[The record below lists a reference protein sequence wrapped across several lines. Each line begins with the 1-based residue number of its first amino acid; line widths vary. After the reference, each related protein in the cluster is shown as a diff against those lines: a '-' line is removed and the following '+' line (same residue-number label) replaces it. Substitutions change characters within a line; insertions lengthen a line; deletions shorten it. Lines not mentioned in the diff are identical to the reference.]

1 MENKTQKRAPIV
13 VIMGHVDHGKT
24 TLLDT
29 IRKTRVVAGE
39 SGGITQH
46 IAAYQ
51 AEYKN
56 NKITFIDTPG
66 HEAFFAMRGRGA
78 QVADIAIIVI
88 DASEGIKNQTKEAF
102 QHATEAGASLIVAF
116 NKMDKPGANP
126 EKVKGELLQ
135 EGIIVESMGGKIPSV
150 NISAQE
156 GTGVDEIL
164 ETISLVAEME
174 ELKADFDKPAEGV
187 VIESLMD
194 KNRGSTATL
203 LITSGK
209 LKEGDIVGTPS
220 TYGKIKR
227 IENFKGEIVKELS
240 ASDPAIIPGSFNDIP
255 KVGEI
260 FMVFKDSK
268 EAEEF
273 VALESQKP
281 SVERVPTPEQRIVN
295 LIIKS
300 DVQGSLE
307 AVEYVLNSISQEEVF
322 LNVVKAEVGDIQEK
336 DIKAAKAGNAIILGF
351 RVKANQQIVRMAER
365 DEVVLVTSDIIYE
378 LVEKV
383 RKLINQLFEPE
394 KHRVDLGKLEVLATF
409 LTKKNQ
415 QIIGGKVFEAE
426 IEKNSLIEV
435 FREEEIVAKGK
446 MIGLKRGQTE
456 ADKIT
461 IGEECGM
468 MYEGDGKIEIGDIL
482 QTYKIEKRK
491 IQV

>member
-1 MENKTQKRAPIV
+1 MENKQKRSPIV

-51 AEYKN
+51 AEYKD

-78 QVADIAIIVI
+78 QVADIAIIVV
-88 DASEGIKNQTKEAF
+88 DASEGMKNQTKEAF
-102 QHATEAGASLIVAF
+102 QHATESGASLIVAF
-116 NKMDKPGANP
+116 NKIDKPGADP
-126 EKVKGELLQ
+126 EKVKLELLQ
-135 EGIIVESMGGKIPSV
+135 EGIAVESVGGQIPSV
-150 NISAQE
+150 NISAVK
-156 GTGVDEIL
+156 GDGVDELL
-164 ETISLVAEME
+164 ETISIVAEVE
-174 ELKADFDKPAEGV
+174 DLKADFNKPAEGV

-194 KNRGSTATL
+194 KSRGSTATL

-209 LKEGDIVGTPS
+209 LKEGDIVGTES

-227 IENFKGEIVKELS
+227 IENFKGETVKELH
-240 ASDPAIIPGSFNDIP
+240 ASDPAIIPGSFNQVP
-255 KVGEI
+255 KVGES
-260 FMVFKDSK
+260 FMVFSDSK

-273 VALESQKP
+273 IALESEKTP
-281 SVERVPTPEQRIVN
+281 EKRVPTKEQRIVN

-307 AVEYVLNSISQEEVF
+307 AVEYVLNSIPQEEVF
-322 LNVVKAEVGDIQEK
+322 LNIVKSEVGDIQEA
-336 DIKAAKAGNAIILGF
+336 DVKAAKAGSAIILGF
-351 RVKANQQIVRMAER
+351 RVKVSQQIERVAER
-365 DEVVLVTSDIIYE
+365 DEVVLIASDIIYE

-383 RKLINQLFEPE
+383 RELINQLFEPE
-394 KHRVDLGKLEVLATF
+394 KVRVDLGKLEVLATF

-415 QIIGGKVFEAE
+415 QIIGGKVFDGDL
-426 IEKNSLIEV
+426 EKNSLIEV
-435 FREEEIVAKGK
+435 IRNEEIVAKGK

-456 ADKIT
+456 TDKVT
-461 IGEECGM
+461 SGEECGI
-468 MYEGDGKIEIGDIL
+468 MYEGDGKIENGDVL
-482 QTYKIEKRK
+482 NTYKIEKKK